1 GGACFVSF
9 EHGGDATV
17 LLSAL
22 GDFLGVYDGDYNPND
37 PKAALARLKAA
48 LREKRTL
55 VIADNL
61 ESLLPG
67 GEAPLEVAIRSQLW
81 EVLLELAKMGAGVL
95 LTSRDTN
102 FTDAQLAPGNQVA
115 HLESGRLHPQDAYAL
130 ASR

>member
-1 GGACFVSF
+1 MYDGACFVSF

-22 GDFLGVYDGDYNPND
+22 GNFLGVYDGNYNPND
-37 PKAALARLKAA
+37 PKAVQARLKPA

-67 GEAPLEVAIRSQLW
+67 GEAPLEVAIRGQLW
-81 EVLLELAKMGAGVL
+81 QVLLELAKIGAGVL

-102 FTDAQLAPGNQVA
+102 FGD
-115 HLESGRLHPQDAYAL
+115 GRLAHVIG
-130 ASR
+130 